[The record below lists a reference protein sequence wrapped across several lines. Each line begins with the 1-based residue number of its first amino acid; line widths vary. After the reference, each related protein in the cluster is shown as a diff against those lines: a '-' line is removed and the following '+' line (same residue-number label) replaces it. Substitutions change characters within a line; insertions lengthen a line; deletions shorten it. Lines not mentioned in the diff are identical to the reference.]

1 MLPIF
6 YVTIF
11 VSDELVSRSLEDSDL
26 SVGFIGSL
34 HVKIGYT
41 HPSARCAIF

>member
-6 YVTIF
+6 YVMIF
-11 VSDELVSRSLEDSDL
+11 VSDELVFRSMEGFDL
-26 SVGFIGSL
+26 SFGFIGSL

-41 HPSARCAIF
+41 HPSPLCAIF